1 MPIHLNQ
8 KFQLGDLVRL
18 TTEIPSFMSHFPG
31 WGELCVYAG
40 SYQDKF
46 GGTCDGDVRCTLLFP
61 DRGEVSWYNES
72 QLTLV
77 KRGFL
82 GQFVDAGNRFALE
95 GQDGQSSV

>member
-1 MPIHLNQ
+1 MPIHINQ

-18 TTEIPSFMSHFPG
+18 TTDIPSFMSHFPG

-40 SYQDKF
+40 SYHDKF
-46 GGTCDGDVRCTLLFP
+46 GGIPEGDVSCTLLFP
-61 DRGEVSWYNES
+61 DRGQVSWYRES

-82 GQFVDAGNRFALE
+82 GQFVDAGNRFAIE
-95 GQDGQSSV
+95 QPENQAGV